1 MSAGIFRAGN
11 TGGSL
16 ENILDSHLYEAGSV
30 GFVSKSG
37 GMSNE
42 MRRVIA
48 DRTDGTGL
56 SIALGGDKYNIMD
69 FPAAMKIMQDDENVK
84 MIVML
89 GEI

>member
-1 MSAGIFRAGN
+1 MSAGVFRAGN

-16 ENILDSHLYEAGSV
+16 DNIIDSHLYAAGSV

-42 MRRVIA
+42 LRRVVA
-48 DRTDGTGL
+48 DRTNGTGL

-69 FPAAMKIMQDDENVK
+69 FPTAIKIMQADESVK

-89 GEI
+89 